1 MKNAYILFFLLFTT
15 IFSQVRLSDINRLS
29 NAQLE
34 LIKSELQSK
43 PATSGSNIDIK
54 DLTPSTVAIK
64 ASEASSVSAYYG
76 YDYFK
81 KNINYFDNTPTPA
94 DFILGPGDEIVL
106 SLWGEINSIE
116 NFTINKDG
124 AIFYENIG
132 FINIANKTIL
142 EVESQLVE
150 QLSKIYS
157 TLIDNDNPTKLKVEL
172 SRLKSLNV
180 YFTGQIAKP
189 GVNLIHPFS
198 DIYSSIIQAGGIMDN
213 GSLRNI
219 KLIRAGKVLSTF
231 DFYSFFMD
239 GVDNF
244 SNLRVLD
251 GDIIHVPQIKKRVKV
266 SGAVNN
272 QSFYEIIDQESF
284 EDLLKFAGGLSSEAS
299 SFAILNI
306 TTPISYR
313 INDDNS
319 NSKEVVSIDSLKQFF
334 PNDGDSIFFP
344 GIIKKDTDVV
354 VFGRVKSPGKY
365 PASSS
370 LKEVLDLA
378 GGFNDK
384 EFRKS
389 IFDDSITILR
399 RDSSQQY
406 SLEFNTSY
414 EESDNF
420 QLLPNDQIFVYSK
433 NLYDSDFLVTVQG
446 EVVKQG
452 TFQIKKGDTIQDLI
466 NLAQG
471 FTEIADQSSIILLER
486 MPSLVN
492 NEIIFNEMRIKNVN
506 KNTVLS
512 NNSIVKVIRQNN
524 TVTVSG
530 NVYLPGVF
538 SFSKSSRSANNYLK
552 LAGGMKPESLV
563 NKAYIIRPNG
573 STRTLSKLGLRF
585 VQLNAGD
592 TLIIPKDENPNDLDI
607 TSFVSDLTSIITN
620 LAAIIYIIDKD

>member
-1 MKNAYILFFLLFTT
+1 
-15 IFSQVRLSDINRLS
+15 
-29 NAQLE
+29 
-34 LIKSELQSK
+34 
-43 PATSGSNIDIK
+43 
-54 DLTPSTVAIK
+54 
-64 ASEASSVSAYYG
+64 
-76 YDYFK
+76 
-81 KNINYFDNTPTPA
+81 
-94 DFILGPGDEIVL
+94 
-106 SLWGEINSIE
+106 
-116 NFTINKDG
+116 
-124 AIFYENIG
+124 
-132 FINIANKTIL
+132 
-142 EVESQLVE
+142 
-150 QLSKIYS
+150 
-157 TLIDNDNPTKLKVEL
+157 
-172 SRLKSLNV
+172 
-180 YFTGQIAKP
+180 
-189 GVNLIHPFS
+189 
-198 DIYSSIIQAGGIMDN
+198 
-213 GSLRNI
+213 
-219 KLIRAGKVLSTF
+219 
-231 DFYSFFMD
+231 
-239 GVDNF
+239 
-244 SNLRVLD
+244 
-251 GDIIHVPQIKKRVKV
+251 
-266 SGAVNN
+266 
-272 QSFYEIIDQESF
+272 
-284 EDLLKFAGGLSSEAS
+284 
-299 SFAILNI
+299 
-306 TTPISYR
+306 
-313 INDDNS
+313 
-319 NSKEVVSIDSLKQFF
+319 
-334 PNDGDSIFFP
+334 

-524 TVTVSG
+524 TVTVS
-530 NVYLPGVF
+530 
-538 SFSKSSRSANNYLK
+538 
-552 LAGGMKPESLV
+552 
-563 NKAYIIRPNG
+563 
-573 STRTLSKLGLRF
+573 
-585 VQLNAGD
+585 
-592 TLIIPKDENPNDLDI
+592 
-607 TSFVSDLTSIITN
+607 
-620 LAAIIYIIDKD
+620 